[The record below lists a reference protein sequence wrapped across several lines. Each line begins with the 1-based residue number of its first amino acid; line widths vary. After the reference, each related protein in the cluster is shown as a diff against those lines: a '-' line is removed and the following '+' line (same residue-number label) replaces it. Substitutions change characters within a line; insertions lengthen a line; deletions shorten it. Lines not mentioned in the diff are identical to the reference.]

1 MVGSTPV
8 SIQCLETISEIYF
21 DLYWLWSMEE
31 SYKTPANEWATCLAT
46 GLINWRMKVLCGWL
60 SQNQGCKPMRLR
72 SLSIFH
78 ASYSSCSHWRKPTSI
93 VCVQGRKR
101 RWFDFFLESRSSHR
115 LAFYS
120 LRTIFDPWALQRSWF
135 NSIHFEASSSKVKID
150 NGFSIRCGT
159 DGQSAGVSPVKNSGW
174 RWQLEHPMYISLLI
188 YARWKI
194 DQNVLTYEDYQL
206 WQKWVHLLIALP
218 IRYSENPVCGYV
230 PSLDDIARST
240 RTSSSSSPSV
250 RPCSRSPSL
259 WVMNSTP
266 IIPMWQW

>member
-150 NGFSIRCGT
+150 
-159 DGQSAGVSPVKNSGW
+159 
-174 RWQLEHPMYISLLI
+174 
-188 YARWKI
+188 
-194 DQNVLTYEDYQL
+194 
-206 WQKWVHLLIALP
+206 KWVLDQMWDRRSICWSISGQKLRLTLTAWASHVYFTSDL
-218 IRYSENPVCGYV
+218 RTVKDRSECT
-230 PSLDDIARST
+230 DIWGLSVVT
-240 RTSSSSSPSV
+240 EMGPFVDCTSNQV
-250 RPCSRSPSL
+250 QREPSL
-259 WVMNSTP
+259 WLCA
-266 IIPMWQW
+266 IPWRYS